1 MADESNFDP
10 NYMYNWIREKSGK
23 KTNMEAKQITMWT
36 CQYCGN
42 DTSNVEYDY
51 LSGYDHLSCVLNA
64 EFKAD
69 EYDHCILCGVETAYK
84 RSTHVDMRIGYIEGA
99 GQLCSKCYSRG
110 TEHGAVAVDYNTIL
124 GTPND
129 QELGS
134 KVRKLYWLNKN
145 R

>member
-23 KTNMEAKQITMWT
+23 KSNMEAKQITMWT

-51 LSGYDHLSCVLNA
+51 LSGYDHLSCALNA

-84 RSTHVDMRIGYIEGA
+84 RSTHVDMRHGYIEGA
-99 GQLCSKCYSRG
+99 GQLCSACWDKGNDRSMLAIP
-110 TEHGAVAVDYNTIL
+110 EHIIRNTS
-124 GTPND
+124 ND
-129 QELGS
+129 QELGA
-134 KVRKLYWLNKN
+134 KVRALYFESKK
-145 R
+145 

>member
-1 MADESNFDP
+1 MTNQSDP
-10 NYMYNWIREKSGK
+10 DFMYNWIREKSGK
-23 KTNMEAKQITMWT
+23 TTKMENKQISMWT
-36 CQYCGN
+36 CQFCGQ

-51 LSGYDHLSCVLNA
+51 LNGYDHLSCALNA

-69 EYDHCILCGVETAYK
+69 EFDHCILCGVETVYK
-84 RSTHVDMRIGYIEGA
+84 RSTHVDMRQGYIEGA
-99 GQLCSKCYSRG
+99 GQLCPSCYSRG

>member
-1 MADESNFDP
+1 MSNSDF
-10 NYMYNWIREKSGK
+10 MYNWIREKSGK
-23 KTNMEAKQITMWT
+23 TTKMENKQMTMWT
-36 CQYCGN
+36 CQFCGK

-51 LSGYDHLSCVLNA
+51 LNGYDHLSCALEADNKA
-64 EFKAD
+64 RANEF
-69 EYDHCILCGVETAYK
+69 EHCILCGVETSVK
-84 RSTHVDMRIGYIEGA
+84 IGTHIDMRHGYIEGA
-99 GQLCSKCYSRG
+99 GQLCPNCYSRG

>member
-110 TEHGAVAVDYNTIL
+110 TEHGAVAVDYNIIL
-124 GTPND
+124 GTSND
-129 QELGS
+129 QELGA
-134 KVRKLYWLNKN
+134 KVRKLYWENKL
-145 R
+145 

>member
-110 TEHGAVAVDYNTIL
+110 TEHGAVAVDYNIIL

-129 QELGS
+129 QELGA
-134 KVRKLYWLNKN
+134 KVRKLYWENKL
-145 R
+145 

>member
-134 KVRKLYWLNKN
+134 KVRKLYWENKK
-145 R
+145 